1 MMKLQRSMSVDTAF
15 RALELGFQ
23 WGCDQSEEVNSDNLT
38 EENVLE
44 AFRAEVC
51 VLGEFLN
58 K

>member
-1 MMKLQRSMSVDTAF
+1 MSVDTAF

-51 VLGEFLN
+51 VLGEFLDE
-58 K
+58 